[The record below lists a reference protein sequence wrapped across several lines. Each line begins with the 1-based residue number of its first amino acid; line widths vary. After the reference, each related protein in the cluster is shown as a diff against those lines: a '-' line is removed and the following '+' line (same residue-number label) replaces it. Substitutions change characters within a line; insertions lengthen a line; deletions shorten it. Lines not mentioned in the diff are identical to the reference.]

1 MNLKLRHIA
10 TFHAVMEEGSVS
22 KAADRL
28 GLSQPAVSIA
38 LTRLEEMLGYPLF
51 HRSKGY
57 FVPRPEAQKLLE
69 DAELAILAF
78 EKFGSNAKLI
88 GSGDRGLVR
97 IGSIG
102 SAANNFLPEV
112 AAAFFQDR
120 AGVELDVQVRASSQ
134 VAHLVG
140 NGQLDIGIVEAPV
153 AAHSV
158 QSINFSLPCMCIMRQ
173 DDDLAK
179 LDRVTPADLDDRRI
193 ISVEANHILNRRL
206 HKAFEDANL
215 VWRSELRAYFFNI
228 MRKMVEKGVGVSV
241 VDSLNAVAD
250 FYDNVTCRSF
260 EPNITYDLAVI
271 TRKDIE
277 LPPVTRN
284 FLDEIV
290 TSLRGYASPKL

>member
-1 MNLKLRHIA
+1 MDLKLRHLA

-69 DAELAILAF
+69 DAEIAILAF
-78 EKFGSNAKLI
+78 ERFGANAKLI

-102 SAANNFLPEV
+102 SAANNFIPEV
-112 AAAFFQDR
+112 SAAFFGDR
-120 AGVELDVQVRASSQ
+120 TDVELDVQVRSSAQ
-134 VAHLVG
+134 IAHLVG

-158 QSINFSLPCMCIMRQ
+158 RAINFRLPCLCIMRQ
-173 DDDLAK
+173 DDTLAN
-179 LDRVTPADLDDRRI
+179 LDFVTPADMAQRRI
-193 ISVEANHILNRRL
+193 ISVSQNHILDRHLRR
-206 HKAFEDANL
+206 AFEDAGL
-215 VWRSELRAYFFNI
+215 VWRSDLRAYFFNI
-228 MRKMVEKGVGVSV
+228 MRRMVDKGLGVSI
-241 VDSLNAVAD
+241 VDSLNARAD
-250 FYDNVTCRSF
+250 IKDMVTFRPF
-260 EPNITYDLAVI
+260 KPDLTYELAVI
-271 TRKDIE
+271 TRTDSE
-277 LPPVTRN
+277 LPPSTR
-284 FLDEIV
+284 LYLESIL
-290 TSLRGYASPKL
+290 TALEKYAV